1 MSNFKKVNE
10 VFQTKNYEMFKFRN
24 DNRSIRQYHVQ
35 ELVNKMKEK
44 GWIQGSYAVI
54 NEKNEVIDGQ
64 HRILAARTI
73 GIPVS
78 FTIERKTS
86 FDTIQDLNQSQ
97 VNWSKYDHVHGWV
110 TKQNQNY
117 IILEGF
123 MKRYP
128 EFKITEMMMFLSNS
142 FTSVTKETFES
153 GRFEVRSV
161 RVGEEWINNFRQLKP
176 YFEKGYNKSIF
187 VRSLIK
193 VMSKKKEFSFDQ
205 FIHKVSIRPGSIHLC
220 GTVDQYVEMIENIYN
235 FQRKGGKINLRF

>member
-86 FDTIQDLNQSQ
+86 FAFAL
-97 VNWSKYDHVHGWV
+97 
-110 TKQNQNY
+110 
-117 IILEGF
+117 
-123 MKRYP
+123 P
-128 EFKITEMMMFLSNS
+128 
-142 FTSVTKETFES
+142 
-153 GRFEVRSV
+153 GRH
-161 RVGEEWINNFRQLKP
+161 L
-176 YFEKGYNKSIF
+176 YFERVWG
-187 VRSLIK
+187 L
-193 VMSKKKEFSFDQ
+193 
-205 FIHKVSIRPGSIHLC
+205 
-220 GTVDQYVEMIENIYN
+220 
-235 FQRKGGKINLRF
+235 